1 MISRIRMLKICQE
14 KCEHMKNVERTGLLV
29 EIAER
34 WLAWV
39 TQLCDS
45 KWRLKLGLYVDD
57 CQRHLNS
64 LFLHYFLV
72 ASLFCTS
79 HASSVQKKYFF
90 FWHLPE
96 NKAKCV
102 ELFLSTLI
110 YLPMK
115 SSKYKSEAF
124 PRIEE
129 RAKQGELGSAFYL
142 LSSPPPAR
150 DLWSSVFR
158 YDIPEKEI
166 KWLSKN
172 LASSLGP
179 VTIW

>member
-1 MISRIRMLKICQE
+1 MRAHEKRGTYRFVSWNCRALISLSDTVMRFKVTTETWIIRWWLS
-14 KCEHMKNVERTGLLV
+14 KN
-29 EIAER
+29 
-34 WLAWV
+34 
-39 TQLCDS
+39 
-45 KWRLKLGLYVDD
+45 
-57 CQRHLNS
+57 LNS

-72 ASLFCTS
+72 ALLSLFCTS
-79 HASSVQKKYFF
+79 HASGVQKKKFF

-124 PRIEE
+124 PRIKE

-142 LSSPPPAR
+142 LSSPPPER

>member
-1 MISRIRMLKICQE
+1 MRAHEKRGTYRFVSWNCRAMISLSDTVMRFKVTTETWIIR
-14 KCEHMKNVERTGLLV
+14 
-29 EIAER
+29 
-34 WLAWV
+34 
-39 TQLCDS
+39 
-45 KWRLKLGLYVDD
+45 WRLSKAFELSLP
-57 CQRHLNS
+57 S
-64 LFLHYFLV
+64 LFSSRPLISFLYFTRKQR
-72 ASLFCTS
+72 S
-79 HASSVQKKYFF
+79 KKIYIF

-142 LSSPPPAR
+142 LSSPPPER